1 MRWIALVALL
11 GGWVVSASV
20 AERSEISLDGSW
32 QIAFDEANQS
42 RDETWYLPSSFVKLE
57 SVESIEVPSCWETIR
72 QDYEGVAVYGR
83 SFTVPLEWENQAI
96 RLQFDAVNFRADVWL
111 NGYAIGQHEGGYGP
125 FEFQVDDLID
135 LQGTN
140 FLSVRVLGPI
150 VNQNKTIDGLG
161 RNDAPH
167 WRGAITGGIWQSVR
181 LIASGSVMIDDVFVI
196 PVLDEDVA
204 RIELTLENSGLLICE
219 EQVIIEVEDEAT
231 GEVVAREERT
241 IRLNPGVDVSE
252 WVLSVPQAKRW
263 SPDAPHLYRVRATVV
278 DQDVEAH
285 RFGMRELTI
294 QDNEFILNGE
304 PVYIKAAFFEGLY
317 PTKLARPDSREMAI
331 QEIRLAK
338 EAGFNMIRPWRK
350 PPPPMWLDLCDEMG
364 MMVVGGLPIE
374 CMKLWPTVT
383 PEMPRRIENE
393 VRSAILRDRNRA
405 CIVQWE
411 MFNEI
416 WRVELKRLKH
426 RMSMVAR
433 ELDPSRL
440 VLDES
445 GGFADGANIYLPYEV
460 EPITFNDVHIYCG
473 YPINDLTYAQ
483 FLALGMTTD
492 EMERLGYA
500 AAELENKHTRPGKMT
515 LVSEIG
521 YGSIPNLSRN
531 NALFREKGNPL
542 TPPYRY
548 HQMLEE
554 TTLHV
559 LRESGLDELYPTL
572 EDFCLEQQ
580 SLHAAANK
588 RIIEAVR
595 SNPKVR
601 GYCVHALTGGDWVL
615 GAGLLDLWRNKKRSY
630 DATKA
635 ANADRYLALR
645 VMPRNVYSDEGA
657 RVLVTGINDL
667 EGIVDGRLE
676 VEIFNHRGRRV
687 KRWNIDADLSHGV
700 SALFS
705 EALQTEKW
713 SGLYKAVVCFRSSDN
728 RTVSE
733 NHFQFNVFHSKDL
746 NVPEAEI
753 AVIDP
758 ENLIIPFLEEHRIPF
773 EKFSEKTASSMPVF
787 VSSAKKKLPEFA
799 QLEKFVEAGGKA
811 VYLETF
817 FQTGRSYWSTRLPP
831 KGVLPFRIG
840 KEHALGLWVGVSHVV
855 RDHPVFDGLESNRM
869 MGDLYENIWSP
880 FTMVDV
886 AGEQIVSSVTYGFY
900 GGDKHEH
907 QSYMGP
913 EPAFYGMDMGVVSYG
928 EGSYLLSALRITP
941 YLGEDPVADK
951 ILFNLI
957 RWAVQ

>member
-11 GGWVVSASV
+11 GGLFVYDGV
-20 AERSEISLDGSW
+20 AERSELSLDGTW
-32 QIAFDEANQS
+32 QIAFDEDNQS
-42 RDETWYLPSSFVKLE
+42 RAETWYLPASFAKLE
-57 SVESIEVPSCWETIR
+57 SVESIDVPSCWETIR

-83 SFTVPLEWENQAI
+83 SFTVPSEWKGKAI

-111 NGYAIGQHEGGYGP
+111 NGHAIGQHEGGYGP
-125 FEFQVDDLID
+125 FEFQIDDLMD
-135 LQGTN
+135 WQGTN

-150 VNQNKTIDGLG
+150 IEENKTIDGLG

-181 LIASGSVMIDDVFVI
+181 LIASGSVMIDDLFVI
-196 PVLDEDVA
+196 PVLDQDVA
-204 RIELTLENSGLLICE
+204 RVELSLENSGLLICE
-219 EQVIIEVEDEAT
+219 EQVIVEVEDEAT

-241 IRLNPGVDVSE
+241 IRLKPGVDVSE
-252 WVLSVPQAKRW
+252 WILSIPDAKRW
-263 SPDAPHLYRVRATVV
+263 SPDAPNLYRVRAMVV
-278 DQDVEAH
+278 EQDQQAH

-317 PTKLARPDSREMAI
+317 PTKLALPDSREMAI

-483 FLALGMTTD
+483 FLALGMTPD
-492 EMERLGYA
+492 EMEHLGYA

-521 YGSIPNLSRN
+521 YGSIPNLTTN

-554 TTLHV
+554 TTLKV

-635 ANADRYLALR
+635 ANADQYLALR
-645 VMPRNVYSDEGA
+645 VMPRNIYSHQGG
-657 RVLVTGINDL
+657 RVLVTGINDQ
-667 EGIVDGRLE
+667 ESIEDGRLE
-676 VEIFNHRGRRV
+676 VEIFNHRGSRV
-687 KRWNIDADLSHGV
+687 KRWNIDADLLHGV

-713 SGLYKAVVCFRSSDN
+713 SGRYKAVVCFRSSDN
-728 RTVSE
+728 RILSE
-733 NHFQFNVFHSKDL
+733 NSFQFNVFDSKDL
-746 NVPEAEI
+746 KVPKGAI

-758 ENLIIPFLEEHRIPF
+758 EKLLTPFLEKHQIPY
-773 EKFSEKTASSMPVF
+773 EVFSAKTALSTPVF
-787 VSSAKKKLPEFA
+787 VSSAKKKLPEFS
-799 QLEKFVEAGGKA
+799 QLEKFVKAGGKA

-817 FQTGRSYWSTRLPP
+817 FQTGRAYWSTRLPP

-855 RDHPVFDGLESNRM
+855 RDHPIFDGLEVNQM

-886 AGEQIVSSVTYGFY
+886 AGEPIVSSVTYGFY
-900 GGDKHEH
+900 GGDKHEQ
-907 QSYMGP
+907 QSYRGP
-913 EPAFYGMDMGVVSYG
+913 EPAFHGMDMGSFLMVK
-928 EGSYLLSALRITP
+928 EAIFLSALRITP

-951 ILFNLI
+951 VLFNLI
-957 RWAVQ
+957 RWAIR

>member
-1 MRWIALVALL
+1 MRWITLVLL
-11 GGWVVSASV
+11 LVGFFVSEGV
-20 AERSEISLDGSW
+20 AERSEMSLDGTW

-42 RDETWYLPSSFVKLE
+42 RTETWYLPSSFSKLE
-57 SVESIEVPSCWETIR
+57 SVESIDVPSCWETIR
-72 QDYEGVAVYGR
+72 QDYEGISVYGR
-83 SFTVPLEWENQAI
+83 FFTVPSEWKDRAI

-111 NGYAIGQHEGGYGP
+111 NGHAIGQHEGGYGP
-125 FEFQVDDLID
+125 FEFQIDDLIE

-150 VNQNKTIDGLG
+150 IEENKTIDGLG

-181 LIASGSVMIDDVFVI
+181 LIASGAVMIDDLFVI
-196 PVLDEDVA
+196 PVLDQNVA
-204 RIELTLENSGLLICE
+204 RVELILENSGLLICE
-219 EQVIIEVEDEAT
+219 EQVIVEVENEAT

-241 IRLNPGVDVSE
+241 IRLKPGVDVSE
-252 WVLSVPQAKRW
+252 WVLSVPDAKRW
-263 SPDAPHLYRVRATVV
+263 SPDKPYLYRVRATVV
-278 DQDVEAH
+278 EHDQEAH

-294 QDNEFILNGE
+294 QGNKFILNGE

-317 PTKLARPDSREMAI
+317 PTKLALPDSREMAI

-411 MFNEI
+411 IFNEI

-483 FLALGMTTD
+483 FLALGMTPD
-492 EMERLGYA
+492 EMEHLGYA

-521 YGSIPNLSRN
+521 YGSIPNLAEN

-554 TTLHV
+554 TTMKA
-559 LRESGLDELYPTL
+559 LRESGLDELYPAL

-635 ANADRYLALR
+635 ANADRYLAMR
-645 VMPRNVYSDEGA
+645 VIPRNIYSDQGA

-667 EGIVDGRLE
+667 EAIEDGHLE
-676 VEIFNHRGRRV
+676 LKILNRQGKLV
-687 KRWNIDADLSHGV
+687 KRWNIDVDLSHGV
-700 SALFS
+700 SSLFS

-713 SGLYKAVVCFRSSDN
+713 SGLYKAVVCFKSSDN

-733 NHFQFNVFHSKDL
+733 NSFKFNVFNSKDL
-746 NVPEAEI
+746 KVPKSAV

-758 ENLIIPFLEEHRIPF
+758 EKLLIPFLEKHQIPF
-773 EKFSEKTASSMPVF
+773 EMFSEKTASSTPVF

-799 QLEKFVEAGGKA
+799 KLEKFVEVGGKA

-855 RDHPVFDGLESNRM
+855 RDHPIFAGLESNKM
-869 MGDLYENIWSP
+869 MGDLYENIWAP

-886 AGEQIVSSVTYGFY
+886 AGEPIVSSVTYGFY
-900 GGDKHEH
+900 GGDKHEQ

-913 EPAFYGMDMGVVSYG
+913 EPAFHGMDMGVVPYG
-928 EGSYLLSALRITP
+928 EGCYLLSALRITH

-951 ILFNLI
+951 VLFNLI